1 MEHMSVYLLRCE
13 NSDIQRRDIDDM
25 IYGSAEPVPSER

>member
-1 MEHMSVYLLRCE
+1 MSTYVLRCE
-13 NSDIQRRDIDDM
+13 NSDGRRDIDDM